1 MQFRWPAFIA
11 LWTVFM
17 GPILG
22 APSGSGTTSRSAN
35 ITASKPITTPAP
47 ANRCK

>member
-22 APSGSGTTSRSAN
+22 APSGSGNASRPASVTTAR
-35 ITASKPITTPAP
+35 PITTSAP
-47 ANRCK
+47 AGCCK